1 MTVTNIR
8 GYGLICKE
16 KRQTYS
22 FTFIFSLSPSK
33 EKNSEKK
40 RGFLHFEDHKTN
52 FEDHKTKFEYGNT
65 MRFYSFYAI
74 IFFYMDKKHVIRI
87 DNCLLKSN

>member
-1 MTVTNIR
+1 MAVINIR

-16 KRQTYS
+16 KRQTYNV
-22 FTFIFSLSPSK
+22 TFIFSLSPSE

-40 RGFLHFEDHKTN
+40 RGFLHFEDHKT
-52 FEDHKTKFEYGNT
+52 KFEYGNR

-74 IFFYMDKKHVIRI
+74 IFFYIDKKHVIRI